1 MRPTV
6 AVAPDN
12 RATHRERMRPETLRA
27 DRFRIMARPHYA
39 SRLEDRWNTALQ
51 AVLRRRGWRDRV
63 IPHVGYGTQ
72 DFVRVLARVVLSRDP
87 RDLPRYEV
95 DQPVRGWRHFVA
107 APSVGVPVTV
117 TVGEQTHGTTT
128 DRGGFVDVTV
138 PASLPPGWHEVE
150 LGVADDRSA
159 RARVHVVD
167 PHANFGIVSD
177 IDDTVMLTM
186 LPRPMIA
193 AWNTFVRDEQARRVV
208 PGMAEM
214 YRALLDEHPGAPI
227 FYLSTGAWNT
237 APTLARFLARHG
249 YPEGPLLLT
258 DWGPTNTG
266 WFRSGREHKQGALV
280 RLAAE
285 LPSVRWVLVGDD
297 GQHDPE
303 IYGDFASTHPSHV
316 RAVAIRQLTATEQVL
331 SHGLPVPA
339 PDPRA
344 NDPHRPTAATV
355 HAPDGH
361 GLLPLLTSVLAAEP
375 PVS

>member
-87 RDLPRYEV
+87 RDLPRYEE
-95 DQPVRGWRHFVA
+95 DQPVRGWRQFVA

-117 TVGEQTHGTTT
+117 TVGEQTQGTTT

-214 YRALLDEHPGAPI
+214 YRALLAEQARRTPAGSAAAASTSRPRWSGWPPSSRRCAGCWSATTVSTTRRSTATSPAPI
-227 FYLSTGAWNT
+227 PATS
-237 APTLARFLARHG
+237 ARS
-249 YPEGPLLLT
+249 
-258 DWGPTNTG
+258 
-266 WFRSGREHKQGALV
+266 RS
-280 RLAAE
+280 
-285 LPSVRWVLVGDD
+285 
-297 GQHDPE
+297 
-303 IYGDFASTHPSHV
+303 AS
-316 RAVAIRQLTATEQVL
+316 
-331 SHGLPVPA
+331 
-339 PDPRA
+339 
-344 NDPHRPTAATV
+344 
-355 HAPDGH
+355 
-361 GLLPLLTSVLAAEP
+361 
-375 PVS
+375 